1 MNNTNYQKTYKKQYS
16 EKNKIVTF
24 PLSNAF
30 YDELKKRAFIND
42 TKINSFAKTII
53 TNHLNSHP

>member
-30 YDELKKRAFIND
+30 YDELKK
-42 TKINSFAKTII
+42 
-53 TNHLNSHP
+53 L